1 MENEIQNNEEKEN
14 INVIEKEK
22 EDREY
27 HYIYFNEIHDVIKE
41 IKIEISQEYSGFNT
55 LEIFD
60 RKNPFEL
67 SYNST
72 TSLKIYRF
80 KIYPDLFEKN
90 NLETNKIKINIEQQ
104 NKKSQFIFNVEN
116 IDIHKDYYEY
126 NFGKGITEID
136 FVKISYEQQIE
147 IYNNFILNTLNKKQ
161 DSKENE
167 EFILST
173 QKLIIAPDSKYT
185 FTYFKR
191 F

>member
-14 INVIEKEK
+14 IKEIEKEK

-104 NKKSQFIFNVEN
+104 NKKS
-116 IDIHKDYYEY
+116 
-126 NFGKGITEID
+126 
-136 FVKISYEQQIE
+136 
-147 IYNNFILNTLNKKQ
+147 
-161 DSKENE
+161 
-167 EFILST
+167 
-173 QKLIIAPDSKYT
+173 
-185 FTYFKR
+185 
-191 F
+191 